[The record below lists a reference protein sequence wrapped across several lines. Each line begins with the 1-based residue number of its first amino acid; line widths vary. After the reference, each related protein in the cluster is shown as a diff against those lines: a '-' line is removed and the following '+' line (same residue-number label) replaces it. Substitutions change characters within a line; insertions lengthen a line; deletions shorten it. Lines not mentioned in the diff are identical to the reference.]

1 MLPEGSTPLPFSHL
15 IHQSNA
21 PFLKKLDLITV
32 RSGHYKTWE
41 SVLRHQLGA
50 LVATTFV
57 IAFAFQSAKAQ
68 SGIASVY
75 STESGSHTASGQRL
89 NPGALTAAHRTL
101 PFGSRVRV
109 TNRANGSSIVV
120 TINDRGPF
128 VRGRIID
135 ITPAAARSIGM
146 SSVAPVTVERE

>member
-1 MLPEGSTPLPFSHL
+1 
-15 IHQSNA
+15 
-21 PFLKKLDLITV
+21 
-32 RSGHYKTWE
+32 
-41 SVLRHQLGA
+41 LRPHSS
-50 LVATTFV
+50 F
-57 IAFAFQSAKAQ
+57 AFAFQPAKAQ

-75 STESGSHTASGQRL
+75 STESGSHTANGQRL

-109 TNRANGSSIVV
+109 TNRANGRSVVV

-135 ITPAAARSIGM
+135 ITPAAARTIGM
-146 SSVAPVTVERE
+146 SSSAPVTVERE